1 MATKIKIG
9 HASISENNSVSGTA
23 GDSTGREVYINED
36 FTIIGSE
43 YSLNPN
49 IVLRPKTQTL
59 ASKSAEACEAGCAN
73 NNIGYSQSGR
83 NTLYNLAKA
92 NGYDLSTV
100 GPCNTDCSAFMTVC
114 AIAGGSKIAYGSN
127 APTTTNM
134 RTRFKQSGDYTV
146 LTDSK
151 HLTMTDYLKR
161 GDILVCEGSHTVMVL
176 ENGNSMT
183 DDMEDSGSTGITT
196 ITDIRVRYINVE
208 MSEIKSTKAAMNIRV
223 IERKAGAADKA
234 LSKSVIEKYNWS
246 YKLETLDTAK
256 TKTNQ
261 LTITSNKKEL
271 SVTGLKAET
280 TYTLQIIATNKANEN
295 IEFCSQKVLFTTP
308 PEKELANSAKKE
320 FTAKASNAIDHIY
333 IKTEDKF
340 NHVIIYN
347 NEV

>member
-9 HASISENNSVSGTA
+9 HASISENNSVNGVA

-49 IVLRPKTQTL
+49 VVLRPKTQTL
-59 ASKSAEACEAGCAN
+59 ANKSAEACEAGCKN
-73 NNIGYSQSGR
+73 DKIGYSQSGR

-100 GPCNTDCSAFMTVC
+100 GLCNTDCSAFMTVC

-134 RTRFKQSGDYTV
+134 RTRFKQSGDYSV

-176 ENGNSMT
+176 ENGDSMADDT
-183 DDMEDSGSTGITT
+183 DDSGSTGITL
-196 ITDIRVRYINVE
+196 ITDVRVRYINVE
-208 MSEIKSTKAAMNIRV
+208 MSEIKATKAVVNIRV
-223 IERKAGAADKA
+223 IERKTGSADKA
-234 LSKSVIEKYNWS
+234 LSKSVIDKYNWS
-246 YKLETLDTAK
+246 YKLETLGTSK
-256 TKTNQ
+256 NKTNQ
-261 LTITSNKKEL
+261 LTLTSNKKEL

-280 TYTLQIIATNKANEN
+280 AYALQIIATNKASEN
-295 IEFCSQKVLFTTP
+295 IEFCSQKILFTTL
-308 PEKELANSAKKE
+308 PEKEPINNTKKE
-320 FTAKASNAIDHIY
+320 FTAKVSNAVDHIY

-340 NHVIIYN
+340 NPVIIYK
-347 NEV
+347 EV

>member
-9 HASISENNSVSGTA
+9 HASIGENGLVSGGAA
-23 GDSTGREVYINED
+23 GDPSGREVYINPEFD
-36 FTIIGSE
+36 ID
-43 YSLNPN
+43 SLKPN
-49 IVLRPKTQTL
+49 ILLRPNTT
-59 ASKSAEACEAGCAN
+59 AIANASAEACEKGCEN

-134 RTRFKQSGDYTV
+134 RTRFKQSGDYSI

-176 ENGNSMT
+176 ENGSKIIDDVEESGATGVTPITIIKIRAIEVALRKINKNSAVASVKIL
-183 DDMEDSGSTGITT
+183 EQKTG
-196 ITDIRVRYINVE
+196 VAA
-208 MSEIKSTKAAMNIRV
+208 KLLGTKAVRSYSLSYTLERLGGNTVTKQIKVASNQLSLTLNGLQPGASYMVRV
-223 IERKAGAADKA
+223 I
-234 LSKSVIEKYNWS
+234 
-246 YKLETLDTAK
+246 AK
-256 TKTNQ
+256 KDG
-261 LTITSNKKEL
+261 EP
-271 SVTGLKAET
+271 A
-280 TYTLQIIATNKANEN
+280 
-295 IEFCSQKVLFTTP
+295 FCSQKVLFTTLS
-308 PEKELANSAKKE
+308 EKETINNTKKE
-320 FTAKASNAIDHIY
+320 FTAKTLNAVDHIY

-340 NHVIIYN
+340 NPVIIYK
-347 NEV
+347 EV